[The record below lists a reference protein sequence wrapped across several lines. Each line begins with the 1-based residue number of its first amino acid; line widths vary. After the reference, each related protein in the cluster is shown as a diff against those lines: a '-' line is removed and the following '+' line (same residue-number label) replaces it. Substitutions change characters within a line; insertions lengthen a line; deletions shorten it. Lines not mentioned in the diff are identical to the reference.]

1 MSKGR
6 ESDGENLLS
15 QIKKD
20 NFEKE
25 EEKMDIVFFEPGK
38 TGTEGN
44 ELKED
49 DALLSNKK
57 EREANQQEQ
66 PLELDQNFQQSIPS
80 IGNGQQGE
88 EGETS
93 LLSQLLV

>member
-25 EEKMDIVFFEPGK
+25 EEKMDIVFFEKVK
-38 TGTEGN
+38 TGTEGK

-57 EREANQQEQ
+57 
-66 PLELDQNFQQSIPS
+66 
-80 IGNGQQGE
+80 
-88 EGETS
+88 
-93 LLSQLLV
+93 